1 VFLLGSATNDILGR
15 DGFKLTTM
23 LYGYVVFGEGRGWQ
37 RSKVGE
43 WSFTLYGK

>member
-23 LYGYVVFGEGRGWQ
+23 LYGYVVFGEGRGGSA
-37 RSKVGE
+37 RK
-43 WSFTLYGK
+43 